1 MIVSYWFIWLLYIDV
16 SVFFFVED
24 LCDMETLICRRD
36 RLPGVSF
43 PSANADRFDDEAGA
57 FGLGKWMG
65 WVAETEKSLV
75 CRMPLFDLICIIN
88 IWVTIIW
95 N

>member
-1 MIVSYWFIWLLYIDV
+1 
-16 SVFFFVED
+16 
-24 LCDMETLICRRD
+24 METLICRRD

-65 WVAETEKSLV
+65 
-75 CRMPLFDLICIIN
+75 
-88 IWVTIIW
+88 
-95 N
+95 